1 MIILERV
8 KNILL
13 RPGEEWPV
21 IDKETT
27 PPATLFTSYIIPLA
41 AIGPIASVV
50 GMSLIGISMPF
61 GTGTFRVP
69 FVSAILHG
77 IVTFVLAL
85 VSVYVLALI
94 VNALAPAFSGQKNAA
109 QSLKVTAYSATAA
122 WLAGIFSLI
131 PMLAI
136 LSILGLYSL
145 YLLYVGLPV
154 LMKSPPDK
162 ALGYTA
168 VVIVCALVLF
178 FIFGYLSSALIMP
191 QMDVTTMPGMPP
203 GMR

>member
-1 MIILERV
+1 
-8 KNILL
+8 
-13 RPGEEWPV
+13 
-21 IDKETT
+21 
-27 PPATLFTSYIIPLA
+27 
-41 AIGPIASVV
+41 
-50 GMSLIGISMPF
+50 
-61 GTGTFRVP
+61 
-69 FVSAILHG
+69 
-77 IVTFVLAL
+77 VLAL

-94 VNALAPAFSGQKNAA
+94 VNALAPAFSGQKSTA